1 MKYKHIKKDKVFE
14 NKHFAVYEENLIL
27 PNGNEVRWT
36 FLKNYRTVG
45 VVAFTPEGKLL
56 MVKQYRPALKQEII
70 EIPAGLV
77 DSGEDIEKAAMRELE
92 EETGYK
98 AEKMTKVCEYFR
110 SPGISS
116 SMMYIYHAENLVKTS
131 QNLDED
137 EFLEVL
143 EIDVKDIDELLKT
156 PLDGKTIY
164 ALGYIK
170 SFLKK

>member
-1 MKYKHIKKDKVFE
+1 MNYKHIKKEKVFE
-14 NKHFAVYEENLIL
+14 NKHFSVYEEDLIL
-27 PNGNEVRWT
+27 PNGKEVRWT
-36 FLKNYRTVG
+36 FLKNFKTVG

-56 MVKQYRPALKQEII
+56 MVKQYRPALKQKII

-77 DSGEDIEKAAMRELE
+77 DPNEDIEKAAIRELE

-98 AEKMTKVCEYFR
+98 AKKMTKVCEYFR

-116 SMMYIYHAENLVKTS
+116 SKMYIYHAENLIKTK

-143 EIDVKDIDELLKT
+143 EIDVKDIDEILKT

-164 ALGYIK
+164 ALNYVK
-170 SFLKK
+170 LYLKK